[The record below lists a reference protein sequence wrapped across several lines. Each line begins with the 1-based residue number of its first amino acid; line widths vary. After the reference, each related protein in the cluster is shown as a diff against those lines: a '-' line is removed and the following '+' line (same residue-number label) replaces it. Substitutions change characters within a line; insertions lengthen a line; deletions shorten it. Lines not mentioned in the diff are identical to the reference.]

1 MLVTLRVQSVIITI
15 IISSSVIGALA
26 ALFFTNH
33 FVQL

>member
-1 MLVTLRVQSVIITI
+1 MLFTLRVYSVIITI

-26 ALFFTNH
+26 ALFWANH